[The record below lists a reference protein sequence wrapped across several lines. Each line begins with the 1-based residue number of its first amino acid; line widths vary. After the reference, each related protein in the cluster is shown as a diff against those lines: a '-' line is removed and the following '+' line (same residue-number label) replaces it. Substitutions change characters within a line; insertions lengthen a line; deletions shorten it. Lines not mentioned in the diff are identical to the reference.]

1 MNVKYDAC
9 RLHQES
15 AHTQYPARV
24 WIHTAAMPSIV
35 LALYEAKA
43 LALANCTY
51 KSLGHTDKSLNA
63 LTNKVKIVLNKV
75 VLE

>member
-1 MNVKYDAC
+1 
-9 RLHQES
+9 
-15 AHTQYPARV
+15 
-24 WIHTAAMPSIV
+24 MPSIV

-51 KSLGHTDKSLNA
+51 KVLDHIDKSLNA
-63 LTNKVKIVLNKV
+63 LTNKVKIILNKV